1 MKINYVL
8 NDNNEIVSWSAQPF
22 DPNKPSIKIDDN
34 TQIYLKCS
42 QIVGGRF
49 LQNADKY
56 EKIKKKHQT
65 LFQKKLQINAL
76 SQYLN
81 STDYMIIKDYEGL
94 ITSEEDKLKLQEVKT
109 KRAEARAEINKL
121 RNEIEN
127 N

>member
-49 LQNADKY
+49 IQNADKY
-56 EKIKKKHQT
+56 KKIKKKNQT
-65 LFQKKLQINAL
+65 LFQKRLQINAL
-76 SQYLN
+76 SQYLS

-94 ITSEEDKLKLQEVKT
+94 ITSEEDKLKLQEVKA

>member
-49 LQNADKY
+49 IQNADKY
-56 EKIKKKHQT
+56 EKNKKKHQM

-81 STDYMIIKDYEGL
+81 STDYIIIKDYEGL
-94 ITSEEDKLKLQEVKT
+94 ITSEEDKVKLQEVKA

-121 RNEIEN
+121 RSEIDN

>member
-49 LQNADKY
+49 IQNADKY

>member
-1 MKINYVL
+1 M
-8 NDNNEIVSWSAQPF
+8 
-22 DPNKPSIKIDDN
+22 
-34 TQIYLKCS
+34 
-42 QIVGGRF
+42 
-49 LQNADKY
+49 
-56 EKIKKKHQT
+56 

-81 STDYMIIKDYEGL
+81 STDYIIIKDYEGL

-121 RNEIEN
+121 RSEIEN